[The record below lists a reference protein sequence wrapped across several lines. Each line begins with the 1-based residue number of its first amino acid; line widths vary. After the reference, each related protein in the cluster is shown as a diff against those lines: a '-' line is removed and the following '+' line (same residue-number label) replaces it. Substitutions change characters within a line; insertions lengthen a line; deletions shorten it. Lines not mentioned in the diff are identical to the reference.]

1 MRIITSTK
9 IVKKEKSFVDFLI
22 HNLTHE
28 YHHFTNQLIELLDKA
43 AYVEE
48 FRLPSVQRLNIRNRS
63 SLDHC

>member
-1 MRIITSTK
+1 MHK
-9 IVKKEKSFVDFLI
+9 NCKKRKRFVDFLI

-48 FRLPSVQRLNIRNRS
+48 FRLLPVQHVNIRNRS
-63 SLDHC
+63 FSDHY